1 MAEAAH
7 CCPHGQNVHSQI
19 AAIFRIFFV
28 REREGEFLCQGA
40 GRGLFARAAQKA
52 PCVYRIPLGPHV
64 LCGHSREFCE
74 KRGFRKIPLRGG
86 GHPGR
91 QHIPPTPPASPVE
104 PERGQGG
111 LARNFETPQITESA
125 GLEKRLLDYPQ
136 SGVRKGRDSGEF
148 FSSGSGVGNFFVRG
162 RGGKFLRQGAGGG
175 ISLSGRGGGLFARA
189 AQKASPPSPPTPPA
203 SPVEPERGRG
213 GVVWNF
219 ETPQITERVGLEK
232 EK

>member
-1 MAEAAH
+1 MSTCVPE
-7 CCPHGQNVHSQI
+7 
-19 AAIFRIFFV
+19 
-28 REREGEFLCQGA
+28 EGEETVSSPSSAFFSSGSGKGNILRQGA

-111 LARNFETPQITESA
+111 LARNFETPQITERV
-125 GLEKRLLDYPQ
+125 GL
-136 SGVRKGRDSGEF
+136 G
-148 FSSGSGVGNFFVRG
+148 
-162 RGGKFLRQGAGGG
+162 
-175 ISLSGRGGGLFARA
+175 
-189 AQKASPPSPPTPPA
+189 
-203 SPVEPERGRG
+203 VEPEQKG
-213 GVVWNF
+213 
-219 ETPQITERVGLEK
+219 VGLYGVWQCPVPK
-232 EK
+232 RSGA